1 MKTKLNYLLINVLA
15 LVLTLTTNAQT
26 GTYMQTLPNMQS
38 VYYST
43 QVTFTNTPA
52 NATSGTLSCSWL
64 GCQDVGMGNPY
75 FSAQIFINNTWQ
87 QLAQNSAASY
97 CGLVNFSQNLSAQ
110 TINDAVAAGGGSVLM
125 HVSVTDYCPSGMGCS
140 YSNDPLINNLKLT
153 YNYSKAAFNATS
165 LSICPAQ
172 SITFNDTTPG
182 TVLSRIWYFPGG
194 NPATS
199 TSANPTVTYANTGTY
214 AVSLKTISAAG
225 TDSTT
230 KANYIIVKSLPT
242 ATAVASGPT
251 VFCAG
256 SNVSLSA
263 NSGSGFSYQWRRNNN
278 AITNATTSTYSAKST
293 GNYNVIVTGG
303 NGCSALSNTI
313 AVTSNVLPTAIISAN
328 GATTFCP
335 GGSVLLSATTG
346 NGFTYVWRKSNN
358 IINNA
363 TSPTYLASAAG
374 TYKVTV
380 TNNNGCSKTSNN
392 IQVLVD
398 APSAVITAQGPTT
411 FCNGSG
417 VTLKANTGTG
427 LTYVWKL
434 NGSTINNATS
444 DTYTAYTSG
453 SYKVVVT
460 NGCGNKT
467 SNVINVVVNPLPTAV
482 ISANGNTSFCLGSS
496 VTLTVNPEVGST
508 YKWRKNGVEILNA
521 TATSYDA
528 SVTGSYTV
536 LATNSFG
543 CTSVSN
549 TINVTANTT
558 AANISAS
565 GPTTICA
572 GDSVMLSANTGAN
585 LSYQWLKNNATIA
598 GATSASY
605 YAKTAASYKVI
616 VTNTAT
622 TCAKTS
628 AAVQVVVNCR
638 LAANGNDFIEV
649 GVAPNPFSGSTTID
663 FNNSKNTPLAIL
675 VYSEDGKLV
684 ETLKAATGKNHIT
697 IGSKWTSGVYLLKIE
712 NQKDAIR
719 LVKKD

>member
-1 MKTKLNYLLINVLA
+1 MKTKFNYFLIYFILFAFA
-15 LVLTLTTNAQT
+15 LSSYAQT
-26 GTYMQTLPNMQS
+26 GTYTQTLPNMQS

-43 QVTFTNTPA
+43 PVTFTNTPA
-52 NATSGTLSCSWL
+52 NATSGTLTCSWL
-64 GCQDVGMGNPY
+64 GCQDVGIGNPY

-87 QLAQNSAASY
+87 QLVQQSAYSN
-97 CGLVNFSQNLSAQ
+97 CGFVNFSHSLSAQ
-110 TINDAVAAGGGSVLM
+110 TINDAVAAGGGSILM
-125 HVSVTDYCPSGMGCS
+125 RVVVIDYCPSGMGCS
-140 YSNDPLINNLKLT
+140 CCNDPYINSLKLT
-153 YNYSKAAFNATS
+153 YNYSKSAFNANS
-165 LSICPAQ
+165 LSVCPAQ
-172 SITFNDTTPG
+172 SVAFNDTTPG
-182 TVLSRIWYFPGG
+182 TVTSRIWYFPGG

-199 TSANPTVTYANTGTY
+199 TSANPVVTYANPGTF
-214 AVSLKTISAAG
+214 AVSLKTTSAAG

-230 KANYIIVKSLPT
+230 KANYITVKTLPT
-242 ATAVASGPT
+242 ATALASGPT

-256 SNVSLSA
+256 NSVSLSA
-263 NSGSGFSYQWRRNNN
+263 TTGAGFTHQWLRNNN
-278 AITNATTSTYSAKST
+278 PITNATTSTYSAKST
-293 GNYNVIVTGG
+293 GNYNAIVTGS

-328 GATTFCP
+328 GPTTFCP

-346 NGFTYVWRKSNN
+346 NGFTYVWRKSNT

-380 TNNNGCSKTSNN
+380 TNNNGCSKISNS
-392 IQVLVD
+392 IQVVVD
-398 APSAVITAQGPTT
+398 APAAAITAQGPTT

-434 NGSTINNATS
+434 NGSTINNATT

-453 SYKVVVT
+453 SYKVIVT
-460 NGCGNKT
+460 NSCGNKT
-467 SNVINVVVNPLPTAV
+467 SNVITVVINPLPTPV
-482 ISANGNTSFCLGSS
+482 ITANSTTSFCLGSS
-496 VTLTVNPEVGST
+496 VTLTVNAEVGTT
-508 YKWRKNGVEILNA
+508 YKWRKNGIDILNA
-521 TATSYDA
+521 TATTYDA
-528 SVTGSYTV
+528 SATGSYTV
-536 LATNSFG
+536 LATNSYG

-549 TINVTANTT
+549 AINVTANST

-598 GATSASY
+598 GATAASY
-605 YAKTAASYKVI
+605 YAKAAASYKVI

-628 AAVQVVVNCR
+628 SAVQVFVNCR
-638 LAANGNDFIEV
+638 LAGNNDLSFKVEA
-649 GVAPNPFSGSTTID
+649 APNPFSGSTTID
-663 FNNSKNTPLAIL
+663 FNNSKNTSVSLL

-684 ETLKAATGKNHIT
+684 ETLKANPGRNHISV
-697 IGSKWTSGVYLLKIE
+697 GSKWTSGVYLLKIE
-712 NQKDAIR
+712 NQKEVIK
-719 LVKKD
+719 LIKKD